1 MARGAECEQ
10 GVLHRDANDAWVSET
25 WADTGRRARVFA
37 AALIDLGL
45 QHGERVAIM
54 SGTRYEW
61 LWCDYG
67 AICAGGVRTSVY
79 PSSLPADVEHILS
92 DASARVVVAES
103 AAQIDALRDLRS
115 ALPELTVVIS
125 LDGSREGD
133 WLVPLEGVVSRG
145 ESVLAAQP
153 YEALTGDDIAAILYT
168 SGTTGR
174 AKGVLL
180 THRSWNATLESLIA
194 VDLLHEDDV
203 TLLWLPLAHAFGK
216 ALSLMAVRAGYLTYI
231 DGNLDRIASN
241 LDEVKPTFMCSVPRI
256 LEKIH
261 ARVKTGAEA
270 NPVKRRLLD
279 WAASVAMTTQ
289 ELEATGERVPR
300 KLGVQ
305 TKVADALV
313 LKKIRGAFG
322 GRLRFLS
329 SGSGALDPAIAKW
342 FGGAG
347 ITVLEGCG
355 LTEAGSTTS
364 LNRIGEVEYG
374 TVGKPLPGTEVAFD
388 TDGEILVRSASV
400 MKEYHGN
407 PEATAETFA
416 DDGWLRTGDVGMLTD
431 RGNIRITDRKKNVF
445 KTANGK
451 YVAPSVIEA
460 RFMAVCPYAAQFVVV
475 GESRRFVVGL
485 IALDPVAMKD
495 WAQERGV
502 TYSDFAELMRTDEV
516 QALAQG
522 YVDELNLDL
531 NRWEQIKKFV
541 LLDRELTIEAGDLTP
556 SMKLRRKAVE
566 RSFEGDIAAQYVEES
581 SHQ

>member
-1 MARGAECEQ
+1 M
-10 GVLHRDANDAWVSET
+10 
-25 WADTGRRARVFA
+25 
-37 AALIDLGL
+37 
-45 QHGERVAIM
+45 
-54 SGTRYEW
+54 
-61 LWCDYG
+61 
-67 AICAGGVRTSVY
+67 
-79 PSSLPADVEHILS
+79 
-92 DASARVVVAES
+92 
-103 AAQIDALRDLRS
+103 
-115 ALPELTVVIS
+115 
-125 LDGSREGD
+125 
-133 WLVPLEGVVSRG
+133 SRG

-270 NPVKRRLLD
+270 SPVKRRLLD

-289 ELEATGERVPR
+289 ELETTGERVPR

-407 PEATAETFA
+407 PEARPRRSPTTVGCAPVTSA
-416 DDGWLRTGDVGMLTD
+416 CSPIGATSASPIARRT
-431 RGNIRITDRKKNVF
+431 
-445 KTANGK
+445 
-451 YVAPSVIEA
+451 
-460 RFMAVCPYAAQFVVV
+460 C
-475 GESRRFVVGL
+475 SRRRTASTSHRASSRRASWPCARTRHSSSSSVRAAGSS
-485 IALDPVAMKD
+485 
-495 WAQERGV
+495 
-502 TYSDFAELMRTDEV
+502 SD
-516 QALAQG
+516 
-522 YVDELNLDL
+522 
-531 NRWEQIKKFV
+531 
-541 LLDRELTIEAGDLTP
+541 
-556 SMKLRRKAVE
+556 SS
-566 RSFEGDIAAQYVEES
+566 RSTRS
-581 SHQ
+581 R